1 MRTCNLGSLTMATIF
16 GHTHI
21 KGIIIHNSTFTI
33 IYRPKWSRMRKW
45 MIFTKPYQPRTHHFF
60 SWHGHATGPE
70 KPSRAAQPRQLQ
82 SPHGPG
88 RLFGPVFAVLD
99 SGLFRWSWLI
109 HHLHECDR
117 MRSNQQE
124 ADFFS
129 NYNDMTFPPA
139 IWWCK
144 HSYLRLPNT
153 KAAPISKIPNL
164 HPSHPPVGSHHIAP
178 W

>member
-21 KGIIIHNSTFTI
+21 KGIIIQNSTFTI
-33 IYRPKWSRMRKW
+33 IYQPKWRRMRKCL
-45 MIFTKPYQPRTHHFF
+45 TNPYQPLPTPNPPFF
-60 SWHGHATGPE
+60 SRHGHATGPE
-70 KPSRAAQPRQLQ
+70 KPSRAAQPRKLQ

-88 RLFGPVFAVLD
+88 RLIDPVFAVLH

-124 ADFFS
+124 AGIIKLHYEFS
-129 NYNDMTFPPA
+129 PSNMVMFN
-139 IWWCK
+139 
-144 HSYLRLPNT
+144 SYLRLPNT
-153 KAAPISKIPNL
+153 KAAHLQDPQPP
-164 HPSHPPVGSHHIAP
+164 PSAEVK
-178 W
+178 

>member
-21 KGIIIHNSTFTI
+21 KGIIIQNSTFTI
-33 IYRPKWSRMRKW
+33 IYQPKWSRMRKW
-45 MIFTKPYQPRTHHFF
+45 MTFTKPYQALPSLTKPYQPRTHHFF
-60 SWHGHATGPE
+60 SRHGHATGPE

-88 RLFGPVFAVLD
+88 RLIDPVFAVLD

-109 HHLHECDR
+109 HHLHEWDR

-124 ADFFS
+124 AGIKT
-129 NYNDMTFPPA
+129 NYNDMIFPPA
-139 IWWCK
+139 IWWC
-144 HSYLRLPNT
+144 
-153 KAAPISKIPNL
+153 AIVI
-164 HPSHPPVGSHHIAP
+164 
-178 W
+178 